1 MYRNKSAA
9 KVVLESLFLDKK
21 SFKMNLFLKKEKYSM
36 KSVCTIKKVLV
47 GDLILFLR
55 KEKMLIIST

>member
-21 SFKMNLFLKKEKYSM
+21 SFKMNLFLKKEKYRYEICM
-36 KSVCTIKKVLV
+36 YNKKSIS
-47 GDLILFLR
+47 GDLILF
-55 KEKMLIIST
+55 